1 MRWIRLL
8 AALVRAKFKRK
19 IKVSETV
26 SLSFRF
32 WITDIDVSIMN
43 HAAIRTIMEIGRVDF
58 MVRTNFLKLANKN
71 KWFFP
76 SQAIN
81 VQFYR
86 PLKMFQKVE
95 LHTRISFIDEK
106 WIYIEQKIIRN
117 EMDIAA
123 CLVKSTIKKGR
134 ETVPTSEIIKALNI
148 KEISKVKYQLIETY
162 ELVNEQMNERL
173 NTSWKN

>member
-8 AALVRAKFKRK
+8 AALVKAKFKTK
-19 IKVSETV
+19 IVATETV
-26 SLSFRF
+26 SLPFRV
-32 WITDIDVSIMN
+32 WVTDIDVSVMN
-43 HAAIRTIMEIGRVDF
+43 HAAIMTIMEIGRVDF

-86 PLKMFQKVE
+86 PLKMFQKAE
-95 LHTRISFIDEK
+95 LHTRLSFIDEK
-106 WIYIEQKIIRN
+106 WIYIEQKILRN
-117 EMDIAA
+117 KKDVAA

-134 ETVPTSEIIKALNI
+134 ETVPTSEIIDALDI
-148 KEISKVKYQLIETY
+148 KEIPKAKYQLIETY

-173 NTSWKN
+173 NKSWIS